1 MIKSRIRKIETIKYR
16 VHVSGGDIEEGECLK
31 AHKCMV
37 RVANERALRSLDP
50 SMPNHHSRVD
60 AGHIK
65 FNYKGRYAIAD
76 TPRVAKAKLIQF
88 DKEVKEKRKA
98 KQVGKPFKSEVEPFG
113 FIVCAVLGRKI
124 IKTTR
129 ERKDKI
135 NEARKRRQAAGQ
147 KPKQY
152 TLHQRVVGF
161 A

>member
-1 MIKSRIRKIETIKYR
+1 MVRTSVRKVETIKFPVY
-16 VHVSGGDIEEGECLK
+16 VSAADIEEGECLK

-37 RVANERALRSLDP
+37 RVAVERALRNLDP
-50 SMPNHHSRVD
+50 SMPNHHTRVD

-65 FNYKGRYAIAD
+65 FNYKGRHALAD
-76 TPRVAKAKLIQF
+76 TARVAKAKLIQF

-98 KQVGKPFKSEVEPFG
+98 KRQEKPFKSEVVPFP
-113 FIVCAVLGRKI
+113 FTVRAVLGRKI
-124 IKTTR
+124 VKTTR